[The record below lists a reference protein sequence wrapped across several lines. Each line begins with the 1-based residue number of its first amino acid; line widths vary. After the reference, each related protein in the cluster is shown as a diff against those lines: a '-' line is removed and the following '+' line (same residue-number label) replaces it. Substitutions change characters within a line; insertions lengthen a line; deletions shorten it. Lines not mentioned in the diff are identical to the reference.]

1 MVGAPGVGLQIR
13 WGCAPPP
20 VMHQP
25 PVLPPLWLD
34 VEPVCTQQDVTLL
47 EDRQPSGLPALLQP
61 IQGRASLGHPSTGH
75 GLALGLPRAPP
86 RVQGPRAHL
95 WGPLP
100 SGAAPADCHLPP
112 APMARYPFPS
122 RAQASGPRLQGLVK
136 TTGKEGGRL
145 EGRARPALMDS
156 AACHQGARE
165 CPLSRPR
172 LDRPARE
179 PGGGGQG
186 AWGCSDISGSAH

>member
-1 MVGAPGVGLQIR
+1 M
-13 WGCAPPP
+13 
-20 VMHQP
+20 
-25 PVLPPLWLD
+25 LPPLWLD

-61 IQGRASLGHPSTGH
+61 IQGRASLGRPSTGH

-86 RVQGPRAHL
+86 GVQGPRAHL
-95 WGPLP
+95 WGTVGGPCPLGLHP
-100 SGAAPADCHLPP
+100 LTATCRQPP
-112 APMARYPFPS
+112 RPGTRSPS
-122 RAQASGPRLQGLVK
+122 RAQASGPRLQGLVQ

-179 PGGGGQG
+179 PGGGGRG
-186 AWGCSDISGSAH
+186 AGGCSDISGSAH